1 MTAKNPQTDPPLP
14 KLPER
19 EDDAHKGDFG
29 FVLIVGGSRGMAGAV
44 ALAGIAALRG
54 GAGLVRLAV
63 PDGCLETVASFE
75 PSYMT
80 VSLPDD
86 DGRIGPNA
94 FERIVE
100 AADWADVVAVGPG
113 LGHSAGLDRLVGRL
127 YRELKKPLILD
138 ADALN
143 ALATQGDV
151 LAEAGGPRILTPH
164 PGEFA
169 RLIGEKLPL
178 EEREEAAV
186 ALAARCDLVMVL
198 KSHHTLTTDGRRSTR
213 NNTGNPGMGT
223 GGSGDVL
230 TGLIAALLGQG
241 LEPFEAAQLGVHL
254 HGLAG
259 DRAADEL
266 GQRSMIA
273 SDMVEYLSDAFEE
286 FGRSGR
292 G

>member
-1 MTAKNPQTDPPLP
+1 MNSQTDPPLP

-19 EDDAHKGDFG
+19 DDDAHKGDFG

-44 ALAGIAALRG
+44 ALAGVAALRG

-75 PSYMT
+75 PSYVT
-80 VSLPDD
+80 VPLPDD
-86 DGRIGPNA
+86 DAGRIESAA

-100 AADWADVVAVGPG
+100 AADWADVIVVGPG
-113 LGHSAGLDRLVGRL
+113 LGRSAGLDDLVGRL
-127 YRELKKPLILD
+127 YRELKKPLVLD

-143 ALATQGDV
+143 ALATQPDI

-169 RLIGEKLPL
+169 RLVGENLPL
-178 EEREEAAV
+178 KQREEAAID
-186 ALAARCDLVMVL
+186 LATRFGLVVVL
-198 KSHHTLTTDGRRSTR
+198 KSHHTLTTDGRRTTR
-213 NNTGNPGMGT
+213 NNTGNPGMAT

-241 LEPFEAAQLGVHL
+241 LEPFEAARLGVHL
-254 HGLAG
+254 HGLAS
-259 DRAADEL
+259 DCAADEL
-266 GQRSMIA
+266 GQRPMIA
-273 SDMVEYLSDAFEE
+273 SDMVEYFSDAFEE
-286 FGRSGR
+286 FDG
-292 G
+292 